1 MKYLTKIKNFYS
13 KISNF
18 FLDQSCGCGTK
29 KINKKGLIL
38 IALIIV
44 VLILT

>member
-13 KISNF
+13 KIGNF
-18 FLDQSCGCGTK
+18 FLNQTCGCGTK

-38 IALIIV
+38 IAFIIA